1 MTDNVT
7 LKEDE
12 ILAITS
18 IFGEDSFQKEEEEK
32 KATDSVSSF
41 STYIFK
47 LSLDDNNSITTNNNN
62 VGSKKEL
69 KIRFYFSLDYP
80 SDEPP
85 IYEILS
91 VYCGVMKIDD
101 LIRLEIDQ
109 NFRKLFVPGE
119 VVIFSWIEWLKDY
132 LLNKLLEEEFSSINI
147 NDDNSEG
154 NEVNEKVEEELMTVE
169 KNLNLENIKN
179 INSETCPKI
188 FHGEPLEHKKSIF
201 LAHLAKVNNI
211 QEVKLVR
218 SMLLSDRK
226 IAKATHNIMAYRI
239 LLDNGAILQDNDDD
253 GETAAGSRLLHLLQM
268 LDSRNVI
275 VVVTRWYGGILL
287 GPDRFRDINN
297 CARDLLEKF
306 RLPPNSMN
314 INNSTFRQSEFSKDT
329 TDMDIYEATAAG
341 NLDKVKELLAPK
353 DSGGIVTAFHRANIP
368 NLSSG
373 LTPLHYA
380 ASRGHLEIVEWL
392 IEYAGAIVDLEDQTG
407 ENALLKAS
415 YNGHI
420 SVVKYLLEK
429 EANVSQKDNDGWT
442 ALHNASAQGY
452 LPIIKHLL
460 EVAKADVDVGSNK
473 NITPLMNASSRG
485 HVGIVEYLLNRAG
498 ANPFIKN
505 SFGETAFDS
514 AATSNEAYICELLE
528 KAERDWWKG
537 KRAIPEPI
545 SFRDLENS
553 LPPINQPYD
562 VFAFHISVPI
572 ILHENQRASS
582 IFPVSLRR
590 PPKYSAANLLKT
602 DYCSPWSL
610 YPSGQPSSKE
620 AVKLPVGPNSSTV
633 SIVTNISSR
642 SQNRLWFWVDEW
654 HIDMTHPRIDAQG
667 WQYARSFDE
676 ADKKWSIIPP
686 ANANTWVRR
695 RRWVRVMKRRMNLS
709 ESNSEDWE
717 RLILLKNGDTLP
729 PSMKSKTLKTIFS
742 KQPKSPT
749 QYSKMEEDA
758 RNKAAAAN
766 RYYKSQ
772 LSGAN
777 LMRNEY
783 YNIHL
788 PRIITE
794 LKSVADEC
802 DAGLQYHLARYSY
815 LYESAMVSDASA
827 ISPVDLEDGP
837 ALRTIVEQINND
849 SDYLNYVQS
858 FKKKSQK
865 LKINEIPYNQY
876 NMSEQAINIIN
887 PTNPKP
893 VFGTDLSE
901 LMKRDGGVIPIILRK
916 CVTAVEKYGLE
927 SLGIY
932 RLSGVT
938 SQVQSLKSLFDKD
951 AESVDLDSEENLKDI
966 NNVSSLLKLWF
977 RELPDPLFPRTMYQ
991 DFMKIN
997 ELHPFFHGQPSSKEA
1012 VKLPVGPNSSTVS
1025 IVTNISSR
1033 SQNRLWFWVDEWH
1046 IDMTHPRID
1055 AQGWQYARSF
1065 DEADKKWSI
1074 IPPANANT
1082 WVRRRRWV
1090 RVMKRRM
1097 NLSESNNP
1105 LRFIN
1110 ENNSQLDYIEKAETI
1125 IKLSQDYNKRESI
1138 DMSEQLIRYK
1148 EAIRI
1153 LKTGI
1158 ESETDNERK
1167 QEANS
1172 LIDSFTQHSEYL
1184 ESIRKGNSDV
1194 YAKSPTSSFH
1204 DVPMTPTHIPNSS
1217 SNNIFK
1223 LELPITPSTASFKSF
1238 ETIEDPWSMT
1248 TTNDDIA
1255 GNSSFSNYYG
1265 NGGVGNGQSMM
1276 TSPTRLNS
1284 QFSLN
1289 ITSVPTTNS
1298 ITSFGVWEN
1307 DDDVHEC
1314 RQCRR
1319 RFNLWIRRHH
1329 CRRCGQVVCDR
1340 CSLSRLILP
1349 PSQVIFDPSAPNDS
1363 SSSSSSASQYHRV
1376 CDSCHSSMGHPTK
1389 KKRSNSITSSTS
1401 ISVVPGSKSDQEH
1414 IKNCLENQNGNS
1426 VSVYKYV
1433 GEQKIAF

>member
-239 LLDNGAILQDNDDD
+239 LLDNGAILQ
-253 GETAAGSRLLHLLQM
+253 ETAAGSRLLHLLQM

-287 GPDRFRDINN
+287 GPV
-297 CARDLLEKF
+297 

-709 ESNSEDWE
+709 ESN
-717 RLILLKNGDTLP
+717 
-729 PSMKSKTLKTIFS
+729 
-742 KQPKSPT
+742 
-749 QYSKMEEDA
+749 
-758 RNKAAAAN
+758 
-766 RYYKSQ
+766 
-772 LSGAN
+772 
-777 LMRNEY
+777 
-783 YNIHL
+783 
-788 PRIITE
+788 
-794 LKSVADEC
+794 
-802 DAGLQYHLARYSY
+802 
-815 LYESAMVSDASA
+815 
-827 ISPVDLEDGP
+827 
-837 ALRTIVEQINND
+837 
-849 SDYLNYVQS
+849 
-858 FKKKSQK
+858 
-865 LKINEIPYNQY
+865 
-876 NMSEQAINIIN
+876 
-887 PTNPKP
+887 
-893 VFGTDLSE
+893 
-901 LMKRDGGVIPIILRK
+901 
-916 CVTAVEKYGLE
+916 
-927 SLGIY
+927 
-932 RLSGVT
+932 
-938 SQVQSLKSLFDKD
+938 
-951 AESVDLDSEENLKDI
+951 
-966 NNVSSLLKLWF
+966 
-977 RELPDPLFPRTMYQ
+977 
-991 DFMKIN
+991 
-997 ELHPFFHGQPSSKEA
+997 
-1012 VKLPVGPNSSTVS
+1012 
-1025 IVTNISSR
+1025 
-1033 SQNRLWFWVDEWH
+1033 
-1046 IDMTHPRID
+1046 
-1055 AQGWQYARSF
+1055 
-1065 DEADKKWSI
+1065 
-1074 IPPANANT
+1074 
-1082 WVRRRRWV
+1082 
-1090 RVMKRRM
+1090 
-1097 NLSESNNP
+1097 NP

-1401 ISVVPGSKSDQEH
+1401 IKCPVCNMTLSKVPGSKSDQEH

>member
-287 GPDRFRDINN
+287 GPD
-297 CARDLLEKF
+297 
-306 RLPPNSMN
+306 
-314 INNSTFRQSEFSKDT
+314 
-329 TDMDIYEATAAG
+329 
-341 NLDKVKELLAPK
+341 
-353 DSGGIVTAFHRANIP
+353 
-368 NLSSG
+368 
-373 LTPLHYA
+373 
-380 ASRGHLEIVEWL
+380 
-392 IEYAGAIVDLEDQTG
+392 
-407 ENALLKAS
+407 
-415 YNGHI
+415 
-420 SVVKYLLEK
+420 
-429 EANVSQKDNDGWT
+429 
-442 ALHNASAQGY
+442 
-452 LPIIKHLL
+452 
-460 EVAKADVDVGSNK
+460 
-473 NITPLMNASSRG
+473 
-485 HVGIVEYLLNRAG
+485 
-498 ANPFIKN
+498 
-505 SFGETAFDS
+505 
-514 AATSNEAYICELLE
+514 
-528 KAERDWWKG
+528 
-537 KRAIPEPI
+537 
-545 SFRDLENS
+545 
-553 LPPINQPYD
+553 
-562 VFAFHISVPI
+562 
-572 ILHENQRASS
+572 
-582 IFPVSLRR
+582 
-590 PPKYSAANLLKT
+590 
-602 DYCSPWSL
+602 
-610 YPSGQPSSKE
+610 
-620 AVKLPVGPNSSTV
+620 
-633 SIVTNISSR
+633 
-642 SQNRLWFWVDEW
+642 
-654 HIDMTHPRIDAQG
+654 
-667 WQYARSFDE
+667 
-676 ADKKWSIIPP
+676 
-686 ANANTWVRR
+686 
-695 RRWVRVMKRRMNLS
+695 
-709 ESNSEDWE
+709 WE

-977 RELPDPLFPRTMYQ
+977 RELPDPLFPRT
-991 DFMKIN
+991 I
-997 ELHPFFHGQPSSKEA
+997 
-1012 VKLPVGPNSSTVS
+1012 
-1025 IVTNISSR
+1025 
-1033 SQNRLWFWVDEWH
+1033 
-1046 IDMTHPRID
+1046 
-1055 AQGWQYARSF
+1055 
-1065 DEADKKWSI
+1065 
-1074 IPPANANT
+1074 
-1082 WVRRRRWV
+1082 
-1090 RVMKRRM
+1090 
-1097 NLSESNNP
+1097 
-1105 LRFIN
+1105 
-1110 ENNSQLDYIEKAETI
+1110 
-1125 IKLSQDYNKRESI
+1125 
-1138 DMSEQLIRYK
+1138 
-1148 EAIRI
+1148 
-1153 LKTGI
+1153 
-1158 ESETDNERK
+1158 
-1167 QEANS
+1167 
-1172 LIDSFTQHSEYL
+1172 
-1184 ESIRKGNSDV
+1184 KGNSDV

-1223 LELPITPSTASFKSF
+1223 LELPISKLRNK
-1238 ETIEDPWSMT
+1238 DPWSMT

-1289 ITSVPTTNS
+1289 IT
-1298 ITSFGVWEN
+1298 
-1307 DDDVHEC
+1307 
-1314 RQCRR
+1314 
-1319 RFNLWIRRHH
+1319 
-1329 CRRCGQVVCDR
+1329 
-1340 CSLSRLILP
+1340 
-1349 PSQVIFDPSAPNDS
+1349 
-1363 SSSSSSASQYHRV
+1363 
-1376 CDSCHSSMGHPTK
+1376 M
-1389 KKRSNSITSSTS
+1389 
-1401 ISVVPGSKSDQEH
+1401 
-1414 IKNCLENQNGNS
+1414 
-1426 VSVYKYV
+1426 
-1433 GEQKIAF
+1433 